1 MKIGIFDRVF
11 YLFTEERQKQKLID
25 FINDYFLSGP
35 ALLIIGI
42 VLVIYFLVWVYA
54 IRNRRIR
61 LKKFLNNASYWLCF
75 FLILQLSVLNRKSG
89 TREIRI
95 TPEPWFIGSTA
106 FHESNVLLAVIDF
119 CYYVPYGFLTIRI
132 FRGKHMFMKTFGI
145 ILMTSLGME
154 ILQYVFAKG
163 VSSSGDVIANTLGG
177 LFGAGVYYLLHRLT
191 DRKKGKGIH
200 DI

>member
-11 YLFTEERQKQKLID
+11 YLFTEEQQKQKLMA
-25 FINDYFLSGP
+25 FLNDYFLSGP
-35 ALLIIGI
+35 TLLIIGMA
-42 VLVIYFLVWVYA
+42 LLIYFLIWVYA
-54 IRNRRIR
+54 VRNRKVR
-61 LKKFLNNASYWLCF
+61 LKKILNKASFWLYF

-95 TPEPWFIGSTA
+95 APEPWFIGSTA
-106 FHESNVLLAVIDF
+106 FHESNIILAVINF
-119 CYYVPYGFLTIRI
+119 CYYVPFGFLTIRVLS
-132 FRGKHMFMKTFGI
+132 RKHRLIKTIGI
-145 ILMTSLGME
+145 ILMTTLSME

-177 LFGAGVYYLLHRLT
+177 LLGACVCFLLHRPT
-191 DRKKGKGIH
+191 DREKGRGIY